1 MDDKQFTRIAK
12 ALADSRRFE
21 ILKAISERDEMSCG
35 AIAERF
41 PVGQSTVSH
50 HLKMLLD
57 AGLVSVRREGQHG
70 YFSARPEVLEEY
82 IGELKKRV
90 INPLLKGTSS

>member
-1 MDDKQFTRIAK
+1 MDDKQFTRVAK

-21 ILKAISERDEMSCG
+21 ILKAISETSEMSCG
-35 AIAERF
+35 SIAERF

-57 AGLVSVRREGQHG
+57 AGVVSVRREGQHS
-70 YFSARPEVLEEY
+70 YFSTRSEVLEEY
-82 IGELKKRV
+82 VGELKKRV
-90 INPLLKGTSS
+90 IIPSLKVAPS